1 MMARNSSIALGAC
14 SPIFPNP
21 RTVFRRPKKRNA
33 RHVNLFFVKSAL
45 FHLTAVL
52 GLMLSTCAKAQTPV
66 MQHWAQPNG
75 LPSNTVF
82 DVSQDANGYIWLG
95 HEKGLSRF
103 DGRDV
108 RTYTHPKMNGMAV
121 SNVFEDGEGRIW
133 CQNFIGQKFFIQT
146 DSMFLAERIPA
157 GGNYASVVPNM
168 QGDLAV
174 GSDHHITVYD
184 LHALTSEQRY
194 EVAGYVITIH
204 LQHSQLWVM
213 TSENLYRLNGSEL
226 VAVASVS
233 HLSHPNDYLLAE
245 VGGRVLAFPKAGNDG
260 FTFEIFPEQKKVSVL
275 PKGLVVQ
282 SVKVYAD
289 SMVWVGTTGGLF
301 LFDRN
306 LQPLPVPQP
315 LLADHSISGIMRD
328 RDGAFWVA
336 TIDNGLFRIPDLNTV
351 EWTSKDDV
359 ITVFSHRNDGADLL
373 IGTESGKVVRLSDDG
388 LKTEMEAD
396 TRHRV
401 SVILHDAERD
411 ITVRASDKVYIN
423 RKQETVS
430 LSAAGKDLLRTP
442 EGLLVVAATGGLR
455 VYDLSRPKQEPRY
468 ISLGTAVFRANSLTQ
483 HSRSGKVQVAT
494 SLGIWEFDPRRDTAA
509 TRLYGN
515 VVANSLLWMGDT
527 LVVST
532 QNGVQM
538 FHLGQQVAGLGT
550 SDGMDGAIGRLQLYD
565 GSIYARSESRIYTIS
580 RSGLKVGWFG
590 TSSIVSNSYIS
601 DFMLRDGFL
610 YLASGSSIIRTAVPQ
625 QADTLLVPH
634 LSITDLRSNERP
646 IDCINPE
653 VLNHDQN
660 SIQLHYS
667 FPWFSD
673 PAAVSVQYRVNG
685 SDWQTNEPLSR
696 SINLPFLSPND
707 YTVEMRIQLEDGRV
721 SPTETVRFRIR
732 APLFKRWWFQTALFV
747 LFALAGYGLYRYRL
761 RLMGRQNALLQEKL
775 KLEQDLE
782 RSLLASIRS
791 QMNPHFIFNALN
803 TIQSYIYMN
812 DRSNAVTYL
821 GKFAQLT
828 RKVLDM
834 STHEWVTLREELDA
848 LQLYLELEKM
858 RFEETLEATV
868 EVAQDIKADACRI
881 PPMLIQPFVEN
892 ALKHGLLHRKENRKL
907 RCSFRKEGDVLVV
920 SVSDNGIG
928 RERSQKM
935 NEKNARQ
942 HRSFSTEATQK
953 RIELMN
959 RTLPQ
964 GFSVEY
970 TDHVNAAGEAEGTT
984 VVLRM
989 PIST

>member
-1 MMARNSSIALGAC
+1 M
-14 SPIFPNP
+14 
-21 RTVFRRPKKRNA
+21 
-33 RHVNLFFVKSAL
+33 KSAL

-82 DVSQDANGYIWLG
+82 DVAQDANGYIWLG

-146 DSMFLAERIPA
+146 DSMFLAERIAA
-157 GGNYASVVPNM
+157 GGNYAPVVPNM

-174 GSDHHITVYD
+174 ASDHHITVYD

-194 EVAGYVITIH
+194 DVAGYVITIH
-204 LQHSQLWVM
+204 MQHSQLWVM
-213 TSENLYRLNGSEL
+213 TSENLYRLNASEL

-245 VGGRVLAFPKAGNDG
+245 IGGRVLAFQKAGNEG
-260 FTFEIFPEQKKVSVL
+260 FAFEVFPEQKKVSVL

-282 SVKVYAD
+282 SVKVFAD

-301 LFDRN
+301 LFDQN
-306 LQPLPVPQP
+306 LQPLTIPQP
-315 LLADHSISGIMRD
+315 VLADHSISGTMRD

-336 TIDNGLFRIPDLNTV
+336 TIDNGIYRIPDLNTV

-359 ITVFSHRNDGADLL
+359 FTVFSHRNDGDGLL
-373 IGTESGKVVRLSDDG
+373 IGTESGKVIRLWDDG
-388 LKTEMEAD
+388 LKTEIEAE

-401 SVILHDAERD
+401 SVILHEAENG
-411 ITVRASDKVYIN
+411 ITVAATDRINISKNAKLIASHA
-423 RKQETVS
+423 S
-430 LSAAGKDLLRTP
+430 AGKDLLHIP
-442 EGLLVVAATGGLR
+442 ESLLVVAATGGLR

-468 ISLGTAVFRANSLTQ
+468 ISIGTAAFRANSLTRY
-483 HSRSGKVQVAT
+483 SRSGKVQVAT
-494 SLGIWEFDPRRDTAA
+494 SLGIWEFDPSSDTAA
-509 TRLYGN
+509 TRLYES

-527 LVVST
+527 LVAST
-532 QNGVQM
+532 QSGVQM
-538 FHLGQQVAGLGT
+538 FYRGQQVVELGT
-550 SDGMDGAIGRLQLYD
+550 SNGLTGAVGRLQLY
-565 GSIYARSESRIYTIS
+565 GGKIYARSENRIYTIS

-590 TSSIVSNSYIS
+590 TSGIASNNYIS

-610 YLASGSSIIRTAVPQ
+610 YLASESSVIRTAVPQ
-625 QADTLLVPH
+625 DLVAPRVPH

-646 IDCINPE
+646 IDRIDTQ
-653 VLNHDQN
+653 VLRHDQN

-667 FPWFSD
+667 FPWFAN
-673 PAAVSVQYRVNG
+673 PASVLVQYRVNG

-696 SINLPFLSPND
+696 NINLPFLSPND

-721 SPTETVRFRIR
+721 SPNETVRFRIR
-732 APLFKRWWFQTALFV
+732 APLFKRWWFQTAIFAML
-747 LFALAGYGLYRYRL
+747 ALAGNGLYRYRL

-868 EVAQDIKADACRI
+868 EVAQDIHADACRI

-907 RCSFRKEGDVLVV
+907 RCSFRKEGDALVV

-984 VVLRM
+984 VVLRI